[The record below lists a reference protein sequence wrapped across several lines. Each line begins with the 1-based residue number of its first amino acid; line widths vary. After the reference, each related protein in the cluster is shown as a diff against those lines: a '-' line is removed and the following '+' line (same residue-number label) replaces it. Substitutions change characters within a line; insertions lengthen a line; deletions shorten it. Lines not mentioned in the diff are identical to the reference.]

1 MYTLSLI
8 RIHTLDGDPVLVVK
22 HFITSAAVKVTLP
35 SIHPLTTS
43 GTLPEHTVDPG
54 E

>member
-1 MYTLSLI
+1 MYTLSII
-8 RIHTLDGDPVLVVK
+8 RIHTLDVDPVLVVK
-22 HFITSAAVKVTLP
+22 HFITSATAKATLS

-43 GTLPEHTVDPG
+43 GTLPEHTADPG